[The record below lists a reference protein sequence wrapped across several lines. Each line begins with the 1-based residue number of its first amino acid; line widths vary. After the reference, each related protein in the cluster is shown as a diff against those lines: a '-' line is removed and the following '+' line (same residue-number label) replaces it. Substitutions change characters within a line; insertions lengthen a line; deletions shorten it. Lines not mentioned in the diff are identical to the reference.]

1 MKYRNFFV
9 RYSVLVLIGFVLVAG
24 TGFVNGAGQHPAL
37 NFSDKVSNSRDLIL
51 NNQETGTK
59 PGTAT
64 TGISQTGSGFPP
76 ATLILHTP
84 AMDMQKAWWPVS
96 NFTTTQAPAKPL
108 SLPALISMSSALPV
122 AFLDSSYRTAPVRP
136 VSPGGA
142 KKVIPGSDAGK
153 NVVEANNRFAFELYS
168 DLDKNNGNA
177 GKNIF
182 FSPFSISTAL
192 ALVYEGARGSTADQ
206 IQAVFHFPTDNTT
219 RRSEYSAVIDGLN
232 GGNSGYTLST
242 ANALWAEKTYSFL
255 PEYTRVAQVYY
266 GASTKNLDFINQ
278 PEQSRSTINKW
289 VADQTNDKIKDLLP
303 PGTIDPATRL
313 VITNAIYFKGTWV
326 KQFEKDQTK
335 DARFTVAPGQSVTV
349 SMMQRTDEDAVYN
362 YTETTGA
369 QVLEMPYTTKGGK
382 SLSMLV
388 ILPKGE
394 SLGSA
399 EASLAGSGLSDLKS
413 KLTSQRVMVDF
424 PKFRLETQYGLSE
437 NLQAMGMPVA
447 FSGGADFSGMDG
459 TRDLAISDVVHK
471 AYIDVNEEGTE
482 AAAATG
488 AVMTLSMG
496 LDSNPV
502 PVFNADH
509 PFIFFIMDND
519 TGNILFMGRVMNPNS

>member
-1 MKYRNFFV
+1 
-9 RYSVLVLIGFVLVAG
+9 
-24 TGFVNGAGQHPAL
+24 
-37 NFSDKVSNSRDLIL
+37 
-51 NNQETGTK
+51 
-59 PGTAT
+59 
-64 TGISQTGSGFPP
+64 
-76 ATLILHTP
+76 
-84 AMDMQKAWWPVS
+84 
-96 NFTTTQAPAKPL
+96 
-108 SLPALISMSSALPV
+108 
-122 AFLDSSYRTAPVRP
+122 
-136 VSPGGA
+136 
-142 KKVIPGSDAGK
+142 
-153 NVVEANNRFAFELYS
+153 
-168 DLDKNNGNA
+168 
-177 GKNIF
+177 
-182 FSPFSISTAL
+182 
-192 ALVYEGARGSTADQ
+192 
-206 IQAVFHFPTDNTT
+206 
-219 RRSEYSAVIDGLN
+219 
-232 GGNSGYTLST
+232 
-242 ANALWAEKTYSFL
+242 
-255 PEYTRVAQVYY
+255 
-266 GASTKNLDFINQ
+266 
-278 PEQSRSTINKW
+278 
-289 VADQTNDKIKDLLP
+289 
-303 PGTIDPATRL
+303 
-313 VITNAIYFKGTWV
+313 
-326 KQFEKDQTK
+326 
-335 DARFTVAPGQSVTV
+335 
-349 SMMQRTDEDAVYN
+349 
-362 YTETTGA
+362 
-369 QVLEMPYTTKGGK
+369 MPYTTKGGK

-413 KLTSQRVMVDF
+413 KLTSQRVMVYF